1 MFSFGGKG
9 EGDIAAGHA
18 RLSSLSILILNRF
31 LLTIS
36 FRVVFLKMQMWYDWC
51 PSGLIQ
57 LNHNEKLSILFLK
70 FTKLY

>member
-18 RLSSLSILILNRF
+18 RLSPLSILILNRF

-36 FRVVFLKMQMWYDWC
+36 FRVVFLKMQM
-51 PSGLIQ
+51 
-57 LNHNEKLSILFLK
+57 
-70 FTKLY
+70 